1 MYRNYMVILK
11 QHNTNVKNKR
21 LFIINII
28 IIKIK
33 IDKNKFSTKL
43 SHLFNLQNIKLKK
56 DHFSF

>member
-21 LFIINII
+21 LFI

-56 DHFSF
+56 NHFSF